1 MSFIQGKQ
9 GTAISVTF
17 DIVGELTAVFPTT
30 DVVVGNAVIV
40 LKQLVQLNMQNQQTP
55 TTSYSPLSII
65 SRLAYRIDD
74 VRNPRA
80 RACIIWLVGQYAAT
94 DTSTVTAGEPQVGPE
109 GIASWAPDVLRKTT
123 KSFMQE
129 VCSEFTSSRE

>member
-1 MSFIQGKQ
+1 MPRLHNTQSHF
-9 GTAISVTF
+9 S
-17 DIVGELTAVFPTT
+17 

-40 LKQLVQLNMQNQQTP
+40 LKQLVQLNMQRQQMP
-55 TTSYSPLSII
+55 STSYSPLSII

-74 VRNPRA
+74 VRNPKA

-94 DTSTVTAGEPQVGPE
+94 ELGASPSAELQVGPE
-109 GIASWAPDVLRKTT
+109 GIASWAPDVLRKTA

-129 VCSEFTSSRE
+129 VSADSAP